1 MADGSF
7 VELSGGKVFVRHSK
21 SAGSAHNIVLL
32 HGYAFSSRNWE
43 DIGAFSRLNRLG
55 YSVFAPDYPG
65 FGQSEDIPEFSIKR
79 GDVSN
84 SRYFVRELMNALKL
98 DRTILLGPSMG
109 GGMAILSSAL
119 YPERFEKLILVGP
132 AWFSQI
138 DVNRINLPK
147 LFIWGEN
154 DDVAPYQNVK
164 DSIHPDGKTRI
175 EIVKGAGHPVYLDR
189 TGEFFS
195 ILENFLTSG

>member
-109 GGMAILSSAL
+109 GGMAILSSSL

-164 DSIHPDGKTRI
+164 GSIHPDGNTRV

-189 TGEFFS
+189 TDEFFR